1 MEHVNYTNFLWPWQ
15 ATENLPVMIGID
27 EFQSAAFLT
36 LILSQQHLQF
46 TTTCRRLHCRLMQVI
61 DRLCAVFCVIFSVL
75 LVDTVVCRRR
85 CVVKIQTE
93 RRGWSVNARREI
105 ERKRR
110 SDVRGRYRHR
120 GVMIAQVTDHG
131 HMVTTAANV
140 VAAAAV
146 RGCYCQHFTT
156 QLFA

>member
-1 MEHVNYTNFLWPWQ
+1 M
-15 ATENLPVMIGID
+15 
-27 EFQSAAFLT
+27 
-36 LILSQQHLQF
+36 
-46 TTTCRRLHCRLMQVI
+46 
-61 DRLCAVFCVIFSVL
+61 
-75 LVDTVVCRRR
+75 
-85 CVVKIQTE
+85 
-93 RRGWSVNARREI
+93 NARREI

-146 RGCYCQHFTT
+146 RDVIVHGVKTESADVLRSGSIATLLIGNWSMITMLVFRIVH
-156 QLFA
+156 ADH